1 VFHDT
6 LEGQELE
13 ESLQA
18 SMLAASTAVPG
29 TSAAAA
35 AASEAPAPSSL
46 IAGIVEGLLA
56 RLKVSVRRVTLHLQH
71 SQHLSAAAGVQLEL
85 RMESFDLQTEASAP
99 AASHPAVLQDRLVQE
114 VVRTARVAGIS
125 LWMTLPADAASHEAR
140 GTRQARW
147 RAASSSESGSSDS
160 DSETNEYMEM
170 SSAIPDLRQSSIAT
184 GALDASQASVYAS
197 AEDIR
202 GVEVSQT
209 KSRPDAS
216 ADTQDVDRG
225 PEMLFS
231 LGSEAIVVRFTTL
244 KEVPRPAPDNF
255 ASQNE
260 KPDAGEAQENET
272 VVALPASRLRT
283 SLSVEVGAVVAFVHP
298 RQLAALM
305 SMAGE
310 LGSASSPPRDDEQ
323 PTSLP
328 AARAAFDASLRIAA
342 LHLICAYESP
352 NQLSPPSKRAMHES
366 LQAFWQRPARIH
378 PAVGHLRLRVEG
390 VELDYAVAASSEL
403 SPTACVLVTDVGV
416 YEHLSPH
423 LANGDVATVFPI
435 LLPDAN
441 MQEQYAVPLAGTPLG
456 LEKRREALAPLEQ
469 VSMDAADWRLA
480 ASEQRSAPSA
490 TSEAPRAS
498 SQGPYWRASWGERAW
513 KVRPRARRASSSV
526 SSAAKELLRPAV
538 RVNVVLL
545 VTGAST
551 TVELAPLHVFV
562 DVSTVNR
569 LMPLAQSASA
579 ALRQNAWSSARSD
592 MSQSFATLTASPK
605 VKSAPLQGASTSTS
619 ASRTELRC
627 ALLRVELRV
636 PSAAAGP
643 QASEL
648 RSGILI
654 VDVQG
659 IDARLGP
666 PSRDVPPHR
675 SSVGFA
681 TGPPHTRAR
690 PDAVAEDGR
699 CSIAAVVAF
708 FKPIRG
714 ACAAALL
721 RRRD

>member
-147 RAASSSESGSSDS
+147 RAASSSESESSDS
-160 DSETNEYMEM
+160 DSETNEYMKM
-170 SSAIPDLRQSSIAT
+170 SSAIPDLRQSSIG

-197 AEDIR
+197 AEDLR
-202 GVEVSQT
+202 GVEISQT
-209 KSRPDAS
+209 KSRPGAS

-255 ASQNE
+255 ASQDE
-260 KPDAGEAQENET
+260 EGDAGEAQENEP
-272 VVALPASRLRT
+272 VLALPASRLRT

-298 RQLAALM
+298 RQLAALI

-352 NQLSPPSKRAMHES
+352 KQLSPPSQRAMHES

-403 SPTACVLVTDVGV
+403 SPTARVLVTDVGV
-416 YEHLSPH
+416 YEHVSPD

-441 MQEQYAVPLAGTPLG
+441 MQEQYAVPLAGTPSG
-456 LEKRREALAPLEQ
+456 LEKKREALAPLEQ

-480 ASEQRSAPSA
+480 ASDQRSAPSA

-538 RVNVVLL
+538 RVEVVLL

-562 DVSTVNR
+562 DVSTANR
-569 LMPLAQSASA
+569 LMPLAHSASA

-605 VKSAPLQGASTSTS
+605 VKSAPLQGVSTSTS

-659 IDARLGP
+659 IDARLGR

-675 SSVGFA
+675 ASVGFA

-708 FKPIRG
+708 FKPIGG
-714 ACAAALL
+714 ACAAAEL
-721 RRRD
+721 RRRA